1 MAYPLTPESWS
12 DPISQSLYAG
22 VLTLLLQ
29 TLLLG
34 TWRLLRRYRIAASA
48 PKITTFLGWSGLVA
62 PPIIAVAAAVFRWD
76 ASAITALLIAVS
88 ALPLSFVATKAY
100 RTRGIAIHALESKLR
115 RFDEVGVDDVMS
127 NPNVDA
133 YTKFLSSANSAF
145 AFQGV
150 GAEKLTRDFDIFQA
164 MVSRCG
170 TPTHPVRL
178 LLVSPHAAWLQEGA
192 ARRGLGRS
200 SFADKQT
207 QSLQRIAR
215 VKREFSGNI
224 IVRFYTARPVFR
236 LMFSDRTTCWLGH
249 YTESAA
255 APGQNEFAEQS
266 NSSLV
271 LARPRTKAPDQQLYG
286 ALEMYFEE
294 QWNFAGSSEWDFSN
308 YLT

>member
-1 MAYPLTPESWS
+1 MAYPLTPESWA
-12 DPISQSLYAG
+12 DPISQNLYAG
-22 VLTLLLQ
+22 ILTLLLQ
-29 TLLLG
+29 AVLLG
-34 TWRLLRRYRIAASA
+34 AWRLLKKYRLAESA
-48 PKITTFLGWSGLVA
+48 PKVTTFLGWSGLLV
-62 PPIIAVAAAVFRWD
+62 PPIFAVVAALVRWD
-76 ASAITALLIAVS
+76 ASAITAALIAVS
-88 ALPLSFVATKAY
+88 ALPLGAVATKAY
-100 RTRGIAIHALESKLR
+100 QTRGTAIHDLESKLR
-115 RFDEVGVDDVMS
+115 RFSEVGVDDVMF

-133 YTKFLSSANSAF
+133 YTKFLTSANSAF
-145 AFQGV
+145 SFQGV
-150 GAEKLTRDFDIFQA
+150 GAEKLTRDFNIFQA

-178 LLVSPHAAWLQEGA
+178 LLVSPDAAWLQEGA

-200 SFADKQT
+200 SFADRQT

-224 IVRFYTARPVFR
+224 VVRFYTARPVFR
-236 LMFSDRTTCWLGH
+236 LMFSDRSTCWLGH

-255 APGQNEFAEQS
+255 SPGQNEFAEQS

-294 QWNFAGSSEWDFSN
+294 QWNSAGSSEWDFSS